1 MKKNIELRM
10 VKHFAELAQ
19 LTLGEVMKDDS
30 LSDKEFNSIR
40 EAHDSIA
47 SARDTIVRLTKP
59 QRMVSAEAKEN
70 GYSEPEELTEFEQ
83 RIMRLVNR
91 STFQRRTVDEDGA
104 RYVAGLLLPYAKKQL
119 EQQKSK

>member
-10 VKHFAELAQ
+10 AKHFAELAQ
-19 LTLGEVMKDDS
+19 LSLGEVMKDDS

-91 STFQRRTVDEDGA
+91 STFQKRTVDEDGA

>member
-1 MKKNIELRM
+1 MKNNIELLM
-10 VKHFAELAQ
+10 AKQFTELAVCN
-19 LTLGEVMKDDS
+19 LDAVMKDDS
-30 LSDKEFNSIR
+30 LTDKEFNAIR

-104 RYVAGLLLPYAKKQL
+104 RYVAALLLPYAKKQL